1 MDVHTSSYACHR
13 HLESGSCWHSQDLLP
28 HRSSCPLISLFLFC
42 PFSSPRMEFD
52 ALSPHSSEGLT
63 QPALPVS
70 HIKHSI
76 LSLPLEQN
84 YMVLVPCRV
93 FLTYSLASKCSIT
106 PIQLIAW
113 ATGLYSILSSVTPS
127 HSPAF
132 LHIPA
137 LDSVP
142 FSPPRLVN
150 TYPSS
155 ATWLRVHFLSPA
167 VYLHQALGVGSWS

>member
-127 HSPAF
+127 HSPSLPPHSSPGLGPF
-132 LHIPA
+132 LTPSTGEYLPILCHLAP
-137 LDSVP
+137 ST
-142 FSPPRLVN
+142 FS
-150 TYPSS
+150 
-155 ATWLRVHFLSPA
+155 
-167 VYLHQALGVGSWS
+167 